1 MTFIWPTNLWVLAAV
16 PVLVALYVWS
26 QRRRRRYALRYAS
39 LSMVK
44 QALGRGPG
52 IRRHVPPALY
62 LLAVAFMIVALARP
76 ITVVA
81 VPSQEGTVIL
91 AIDVSLSMRAADVKP
106 DRITAAKEA
115 AKLFVEKQNDN
126 MKIGVVSFASD
137 ASIVQPPTND
147 KELVIAAIN
156 RLRLQ
161 RATAIGKAI
170 LTSLDAIFEGSE
182 DDLPSSILTQP
193 SPAPGATPKPQKTAL
208 PGGVKAPASII
219 LLTDG
224 QNNQFP
230 PPLSIL
236 DAAVDRGVRVYTV
249 GLGSPQGAVLT
260 LDGRS
265 VRTSLD
271 DVTLKKIAQATDAEY
286 FSASNEQDLKKVY
299 ENLRTQLVIRN
310 EKTEVTALFTAVA
323 ALLSIVAGA
332 LSLLWFNRLP

>member
-26 QRRRRRYALRYAS
+26 QRRRQRYALRYAS

-76 ITVVA
+76 ITVFA

-137 ASIVQPPTND
+137 ASIVQARPRERRRSRRRP
-147 KELVIAAIN
+147 
-156 RLRLQ
+156 
-161 RATAIGKAI
+161 
-170 LTSLDAIFEGSE
+170 
-182 DDLPSSILTQP
+182 P
-193 SPAPGATPKPQKTAL
+193 SPAA
-208 PGGVKAPASII
+208 
-219 LLTDG
+219 
-224 QNNQFP
+224 
-230 PPLSIL
+230 
-236 DAAVDRGVRVYTV
+236 
-249 GLGSPQGAVLT
+249 
-260 LDGRS
+260 
-265 VRTSLD
+265 
-271 DVTLKKIAQATDAEY
+271 
-286 FSASNEQDLKKVY
+286 
-299 ENLRTQLVIRN
+299 
-310 EKTEVTALFTAVA
+310 
-323 ALLSIVAGA
+323 
-332 LSLLWFNRLP
+332 